1 MNIFFSLLFFF
12 SSNLLAK
19 ELVLKCE
26 NSYSFKFSNFNTDNK
41 VSSYK
46 FNDEDWIEI
55 KQFKVKDNTVELFI
69 PNMQYLACAD
79 DNLPVC
85 RYSILIS
92 DLTNH
97 RPKFTELVLNDC
109 FIGTMGCNEYSK
121 GLNLNQSFCQ
131 VK

>member
-1 MNIFFSLLFFF
+1 
-12 SSNLLAK
+12 
-19 ELVLKCE
+19 
-26 NSYSFKFSNFNTDNK
+26 
-41 VSSYK
+41 
-46 FNDEDWIEI
+46 
-55 KQFKVKDNTVELFI
+55 
-69 PNMQYLACAD
+69 MQYLACAD